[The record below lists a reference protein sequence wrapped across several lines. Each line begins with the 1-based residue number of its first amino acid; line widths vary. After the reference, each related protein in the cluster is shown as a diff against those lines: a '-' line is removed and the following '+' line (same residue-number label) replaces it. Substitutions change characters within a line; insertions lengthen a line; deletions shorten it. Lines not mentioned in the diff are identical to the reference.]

1 MFSACHPTNRH
12 PTDGCGYGVRVSWL
26 TEPDEDWDPV
36 DEAPRSR
43 LRLVAL
49 LLGGWLAVSLLVLV
63 GLLVFGGHSG
73 NRQQSGGNSAS
84 ATNTSGA
91 PSSKPTEA
99 LPAGWVRQAGDDQ
112 TDCAAHSYG
121 QVQAFFAKTPC
132 SSVHRVLATTKQG
145 DRTVLIASS
154 VVTFD
159 TAAQAE
165 RYLALVNS
173 DGTGNISDL
182 LREGVDY
189 AGGPSKLPA
198 AAFASRQSG
207 DQVWVAE
214 AAYASGSSST
224 TDPTLRQIAQRAIAG

>member
-1 MFSACHPTNRH
+1 M
-12 PTDGCGYGVRVSWL
+12 SWL

-36 DEAPRSR
+36 DDEPPRSR

-63 GLLVFGGHSG
+63 GLLAFGGHS
-73 NRQQSGGNSAS
+73 RSQHQASGSRSTPPVSVSTPTA
-84 ATNTSGA
+84 
-91 PSSKPTEA
+91 KPTDI

-121 QVQAFFAKTPC
+121 QVQTFFGKTPC
-132 SSVHRVLATTKQG
+132 SSVHRLLATTTQG
-145 DRTVLIASS
+145 GRTVVIASNE
-154 VVTFD
+154 VTFD
-159 TAAQAE
+159 TTAQAA

-182 LREGVDY
+182 LREGVGFPG
-189 AGGPSKLPA
+189 APSKLPA

-207 DQVWVAE
+207 SQVFVAE
-214 AAYASGSSST
+214 AAYITGSSGTS
-224 TDPTLRQIAQRAIAG
+224 DPALKAIAEKGITPS

>member
-1 MFSACHPTNRH
+1 
-12 PTDGCGYGVRVSWL
+12 VSWL
-26 TEPDEDWDPV
+26 IEPDEDWDPV
-36 DEAPRSR
+36 EEAPRSR

-49 LLGGWLAVSLLVLV
+49 VLGGWLAVSLLVLG
-63 GLLVFGGHSG
+63 GLLAFGGHSG
-73 NRQQSGGNSAS
+73 GRQHAGANSAS
-84 ATNTSGA
+84 VSPSATGE

-145 DRTVLIASS
+145 DRAVVIASS

-159 TAAQAE
+159 TATQAE
-165 RYLALVNS
+165 RYLALVDS

-182 LREGVDY
+182 LREGVGY

-198 AAFASRQSG
+198 AAFASRRSG
-207 DQVWVAE
+207 SQVWVAE
-214 AAYASGSSST
+214 AAYATGTSSS
-224 TDPTLRQIAQRAIAG
+224 TDPTLRQLAERAITG

>member
-1 MFSACHPTNRH
+1 M
-12 PTDGCGYGVRVSWL
+12 SWL
-26 TEPDEDWDPV
+26 TEPDEDWHQV

-49 LLGGWLAVSLLVLV
+49 VLGGWLVVSLLVLV
-63 GLLVFGGHSG
+63 GLLAFGGHPGS
-73 NRQQSGGNSAS
+73 RQHAGGPTSTPS
-84 ATNTSGA
+84 TSGA
-91 PSSKPTEA
+91 PSSKPVED

-121 QVQAFFAKTPC
+121 QVQSFFARTPC

-145 DRTVLIASS
+145 ERTVVIAASI
-154 VVTFD
+154 VTFD
-159 TAAQAE
+159 TATQAE

-182 LREGVDY
+182 LREGVGY
-189 AGGPSKLPA
+189 AGGPRKLPP

-207 DQVWVAE
+207 SQVWVAE
-214 AAYASGSSST
+214 AAYTTGSSST
-224 TDPTLRQIAQRAIAG
+224 TDPTLRQIAQRAIAS

>member
-1 MFSACHPTNRH
+1 
-12 PTDGCGYGVRVSWL
+12 VSWL
-26 TEPDEDWDPV
+26 TEPDEDWGPV
-36 DEAPRSR
+36 DDEPPRGR

-63 GLLVFGGHSG
+63 GLLAFGGHSG
-73 NRQQSGGNSAS
+73 PRQAGGTHSTPPVTTSSPSAQ
-84 ATNTSGA
+84 
-91 PSSKPTEA
+91 PTDT

-121 QVQAFFAKTPC
+121 QVRTFFAKTPC
-132 SSVHRVLATTKQG
+132 SSVHRLLATTRQG
-145 DRTVLIASS
+145 SRAVVIASN

-159 TAAQAE
+159 TAGQAA

-182 LREGVDY
+182 LREGVGY

-207 DQVWVAE
+207 SQVWVAE
-214 AAYASGSSST
+214 AGYVTGSSST
-224 TDPTLRQIAQRAIAG
+224 SDPALKAIAEQGIAPG